1 MTEINELKNSSIN
14 FLVTGKDGTREVLLI
29 GLKPGFEDRPQ
40 YQRGLKREYEQC
52 QKIDHPNILKYLEMK
67 EVAGY
72 GQCIVMEWEP
82 SRTLADY
89 MEENHSAEE
98 QKDIILQIANALN
111 FLHQQGKVHG
121 ALDPSCIFITQQGDR
136 VKLLNFRLRYADRL
150 SEPTASMKF
159 RAPEAKDGTVSLDA
173 RTDVFSLGMILKEM
187 DLGERYENVV
197 FGSSAIAR
205 NNRFPD
211 IDAFLEAFE
220 HHRHTRRRTTGMGK
234 GGANSKRLVAVVAA
248 IAALAVVVALAFF
261 NRDVIDTE
269 KSQPTSEIVDSTER
283 TENPTKQPDGT
294 LQAQETAEPTQSAAP
309 ANQTYTG
316 DLAFLNELVP
326 QMHID
331 MDKIY
336 ASSKEKSVIQTKLS
350 SYYKG
355 LRKALGNK
363 TEEQF
368 AAYDKAFMDYRAK
381 KDAEQ

>member
-1 MTEINELKNSSIN
+1 
-14 FLVTGKDGTREVLLI
+14 
-29 GLKPGFEDRPQ
+29 
-40 YQRGLKREYEQC
+40 
-52 QKIDHPNILKYLEMK
+52 
-67 EVAGY
+67 
-72 GQCIVMEWEP
+72 
-82 SRTLADY
+82 
-89 MEENHSAEE
+89 
-98 QKDIILQIANALN
+98 
-111 FLHQQGKVHG
+111 
-121 ALDPSCIFITQQGDR
+121 
-136 VKLLNFRLRYADRL
+136 
-150 SEPTASMKF
+150 
-159 RAPEAKDGTVSLDA
+159 
-173 RTDVFSLGMILKEM
+173 
-187 DLGERYENVV
+187 
-197 FGSSAIAR
+197 
-205 NNRFPD
+205 
-211 IDAFLEAFE
+211 
-220 HHRHTRRRTTGMGK
+220 MGK

-269 KSQPTSEIVDSTER
+269 KSQPTSEIADSTER
-283 TENPTKQPDGT
+283 TEIPTKQSDRP
-294 LQAQETAEPTQSAAP
+294 LPAQETAEPTQSAAP

-336 ASSKEKSVIQTKLS
+336 ASSKEKATIQAKLS